1 MKIILNGGLIVNN
14 EEIFFD
20 NMSIELDGDIELD
33 LYEEGD
39 FGLDNALLKDFDDLE
54 STLEKNG
61 YDFNYTDESEEE
73 YFEVDLDE
81 MITDYTNALLEGDLC
96 PDCIRSVLESM
107 AIELLFDEDMDDIQE
122 Y

>member
-73 YFEVDLDE
+73 YFELDLDE